1 MIKTYTGFSKQEG
14 FNSKPDRSPN
24 VNIEIKELLK
34 FQNITKHLLNS
45 TFNLPK
51 TSVKN
56 SNTPILIDLK
66 IVDSFQSPNK
76 TRRSL

>member
-1 MIKTYTGFSKQEG
+1 MIENYRGFSKEEG

-24 VNIEIKELLK
+24 VNIGIKEFLK
-34 FQNITKHLLNS
+34 FQNITEHLLNS
-45 TFNLPK
+45 TFKLPK

-66 IVDSFQSPNK
+66 TVDPFQSPTK